1 MNRAFFIILLI
12 LLIVVPTTISI
23 NDTSQVSP
31 IQVLVEKT
39 KNYFIKSLVDEP
51 REIVISN
58 EQKLLINQKLNS
70 LQNGNELFFVKYE
83 QANIQN
89 QKKINTFLAF
99 YNWEQF
105 SRENSGV
112 KGIYLNGYHF
122 TNEEK
127 MKKFDEILTNT
138 SVNTVVLDVKTDNGH
153 LLYDSKI
160 IEVDEL
166 KNERIKYDKNTL
178 KEFKEKYN
186 IYLIGRVVAFQDPIF
201 SKKYIDASIVD
212 LSTNLQYS
220 QNGQYF
226 LDPSDMKSRNYI
238 LNIALEACEL
248 GFDEIQFDYI
258 RYPDTSYKNLKYD
271 QESSFENRVNNINS
285 FLSNAT
291 IELHNIGCLSSA
303 DIFGYVLNSKTDN
316 GIGQYL
322 ESIIDTVDFI
332 SPMIY
337 PSHYSSGSF
346 GFDKPNNYPYEVITA
361 SLNDGLNRGVESR
374 NLRPFLQG
382 FWHSSNGVRLNIK
395 AAEDKGLHWI
405 LWNNSSE
412 YKLDYFTTIQ
422 S

>member
-39 KNYFIKSLVDEP
+39 KNFFIKSLVDEP

-70 LQNGNELFFVKYE
+70 LQNDNELFFVKYE

-127 MKKFDEILTNT
+127 MKKLDEILTNT

-201 SKKYIDASIVD
+201 SKKYIDASIID

-220 QNGQYF
+220 QNSQYF

-322 ESIIDTVDFI
+322 ESIVDTVDFI

>member
-39 KNYFIKSLVDEP
+39 KNFFIKSLVDEP

-70 LQNGNELFFVKYE
+70 LQNDNELFFVKYE

-201 SKKYIDASIVD
+201 SKKYIGASIVD

-226 LDPSDMKSRNYI
+226 LDPSDLKSRNYI

-322 ESIIDTVDFI
+322 ESIVDTVDFI

>member
-39 KNYFIKSLVDEP
+39 KNFFIKSLVDEP

-70 LQNGNELFFVKYE
+70 LQNDNELFFVKYE

-89 QKKINTFLAF
+89 QKQINTFLAF

-127 MKKFDEILTNT
+127 MKKLDEILTNT

-220 QNGQYF
+220 QNSQYF

-322 ESIIDTVDFI
+322 ESIVDTVDFI